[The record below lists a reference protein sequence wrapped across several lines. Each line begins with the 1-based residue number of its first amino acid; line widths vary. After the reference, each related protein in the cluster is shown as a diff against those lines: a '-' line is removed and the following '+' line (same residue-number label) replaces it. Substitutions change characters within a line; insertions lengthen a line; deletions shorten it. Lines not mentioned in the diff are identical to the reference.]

1 MVPAA
6 RALAGGSFWGSMS
19 ETVAPAVEKKK
30 PRSSS
35 GLASSLVAAG
45 IFLSKI
51 AGLVRDRVLANYF
64 GVSLYADAITAGLRM
79 PNLLQNLLGEGTLSA
94 SFIPVYAELLEEGKE
109 EEAGRLAGAIF
120 ALLLAVAG
128 ALALAGVLLAP
139 VLTDIFAPGFE
150 GLQRQLTIELARIIF
165 PMTGILVL
173 SAWALGILNSHRNFF
188 LPYFA
193 PVIWNAAIIA
203 TLVIFGGRLD
213 SENLVRA
220 FGWGALAGGIL
231 QFGVQLPAVLRLER
245 RLKIRWDT
253 KLKSVRD
260 AVRNAGPAIMGRGVV
275 QLSGYIDFILA
286 SLLAIG
292 TAALLRYASAIYL
305 LPIGIFG
312 MSVAA
317 AELPELAR
325 QRTSANEIL
334 AARASGALRRIAFYI
349 VPSFVAIIALG
360 DVMIAGLFE
369 TGEFDPA
376 DTRIAYFALIGY
388 AIGLIASTA
397 SRLFSS
403 TFFALRDTRTPARI
417 AFVRVAVSALIGF
430 LLMIQFEPIDVFGV
444 QIGPGVFADLR
455 IGDRPLGVVGLTLG
469 AGLSAW
475 IEWFILRRTLR
486 RRIGPVGAG
495 VRPMAKMLVA
505 AIAAG
510 AAGWAVRAIL
520 PEMNPSLLAL
530 LVFGPFGV
538 VYFAVAAALG
548 VEEIAGVK
556 TRLRG
561 IMKR

>member
-1 MVPAA
+1 
-6 RALAGGSFWGSMS
+6 MS
-19 ETVAPAVEKKK
+19 EIVAPAVEKK
-30 PRSSS
+30 PRSRA

-64 GVSLYADAITAGLRM
+64 GASLYADAITAGLRM

-109 EEAGRLAGAIF
+109 EEAGRVAGAVF
-120 ALLLAVAG
+120 ALLLAI
-128 ALALAGVLLAP
+128 AGVLALLGVLFAP
-139 VLTDIFAPGFE
+139 LLTDIFAPGFE
-150 GLQRQLTIELARIIF
+150 GERRQLTIELARLIF

-193 PVIWNAAIIA
+193 PVIWNAALIA
-203 TLVIFGGRLD
+203 TLLIFGSRLD
-213 SENLVRA
+213 SANLVRA
-220 FGWGALAGGIL
+220 FGWGALVGGAL

-245 RLKIRWDT
+245 KLKIRWDT
-253 KLKSVRD
+253 KLKGVRD
-260 AVRNAGPAIMGRGVV
+260 AVRNAGPAVMGRGVV

-286 SLLAIG
+286 SLLALG
-292 TAALLRYASAIYL
+292 TPALLRYASAVYL

-325 QRTSANEIL
+325 QRASANEVL

-349 VPSFVAIIALG
+349 VPSFVAIVALG
-360 DVMIAGLFE
+360 DVMIAGLFQ
-369 TGEFDPA
+369 TGAFGRS
-376 DTRIAYFALIGY
+376 DTSVAYLALVGY
-388 AIGLIASTA
+388 AVGLIASTA

-417 AFVRVAVSALIGF
+417 AIVRVVVSALLGF
-430 LLMIQFEPIDVFGV
+430 FLMIQFEPVTVFGV
-444 QIGPGVFADLR
+444 RIGPGVFSDVH
-455 IGDRPLGVVGLTLG
+455 IGDRPLGVFGLTLG
-469 AGLSAW
+469 AGVSAW
-475 IEWFILRRTLR
+475 VEWFILRRALR
-486 RRIGPVGAG
+486 ERIGPVGAG
-495 VRPMAKMLVA
+495 SRPMAKMLASATA
-505 AIAAG
+505 AA

-520 PEMNPSLLAL
+520 PEMHPTLLAL
-530 LVFGPFGV
+530 FVFAPFGL
-538 VYFAVAAALG
+538 VYFAVAGALG
-548 VEEIAGVK
+548 VEEIAGVR

-561 IMKR
+561 IIKR